1 MLKIN
6 DLVECYQYD
15 QHGHF
20 CGLSSAQVVKADD
33 VCVLTDDI
41 KQILANRQIELK
53 EGAAIMMPPDCV
65 LFAPEG
71 KEGYWYDL
79 NDEKT
84 AWEAVKKP
92 TTAAECVGM
101 FIEHEDQCEYA
112 HECRRLFEEL
122 CAASDGKYQVTRDDN
137 LTLTVEAVPEPTA
150 EETAAEAAEQALT
163 DFDADLQ
170 ALKDRMVI
178 AQLNGDTEL
187 IAELQAEYKALMEVE

>member
-6 DLVECYQYD
+6 DLIECYQYD

-20 CGLSSAQVVKADD
+20 CGLSSAQVVKADN
-33 VCVLTDDI
+33 VCVLTNAI
-41 KQILANRQIELK
+41 KQILADRQIELS
-53 EGAAIMMPPDCV
+53 EGLALMMPSDCV

-92 TTAAECVGM
+92 TTAAECVDM

>member
-6 DLVECYQYD
+6 DLIECYQYD
-15 QHGHF
+15 QHGHY
-20 CGLSSAQVVKADD
+20 CGVSGAQVVMADD

-41 KQILANRQIELK
+41 KQILADRQIELE
-53 EGAAIMMPPDCV
+53 EGAAIMMPSDCV
-65 LFAPEG
+65 LFAPEM
-71 KEGYWYDL
+71 KDGYWYDL

-112 HECRRLFEEL
+112 HECRRLFEGL

-163 DFDADLQ
+163 DFDTELQ

-187 IAELQAEYKALMEVE
+187 ITELQAEYKALMEVE

>member
-15 QHGHF
+15 QHGHY
-20 CGLSSAQVVKADD
+20 CGVSGAQVVMADD

-41 KQILANRQIELK
+41 KQILANRQIELE

-65 LFAPEG
+65 LFAPEM
-71 KEGYWYDL
+71 KDGYWYDL

-101 FIEHEDQCEYA
+101 FIEHEDQCDYSN
-112 HECRRLFEEL
+112 ECRKLFEDL
-122 CAASDGKYQVTRDDN
+122 CAASDGKYQVTRDDD

-163 DFDADLQ
+163 DFDTELQ
-170 ALKDRMVI
+170 ELKDRMVI

-187 IAELQAEYKALMEVE
+187 ITELQAEYKALMEVE

>member
-1 MLKIN
+1 MLKKN
-6 DLVECYQYD
+6 DLIECYQYD
-15 QHGHF
+15 QHGHY
-20 CGLSSAQVVKADD
+20 CGVSGAQVVMADD

-41 KQILANRQIELK
+41 KQILADRQIEL
-53 EGAAIMMPPDCV
+53 EEDAAIMMPPDCV
-65 LFAPEG
+65 LFAPEMQ
-71 KEGYWYDL
+71 EGYWYDL

-84 AWEAVKKP
+84 EWKAVKKP

-101 FIEHEDQCEYA
+101 FIEHEDQCDYSN
-112 HECRRLFEEL
+112 ECRKLFEDL

-170 ALKDRMVI
+170 TLKDRMVI